1 MRKNKLVYGLLFGMV
16 FSLSSCN
23 LVGIN
28 TSNKCDNTLEQLY
41 DLLKENYYIETDDRA
56 LLDGMISGLTEAF
69 DDPFT
74 YYTSSA
80 KGESQDY
87 SSSGVGLGFSRTIYY
102 GEAYVNQVMKNSP
115 AEKAGLKDKD
125 VIYKLKNTG
134 EEEYILKDHSYS
146 DWTSHFLGEEGSQV
160 EVYVKRK
167 DNEGVYREIKEPLIV
182 TRGKYDVDKARLLS
196 LTSTKGY
203 SEAYVELTSFL
214 GNESSHEV
222 TPQGQLKDIFDKE
235 IFINGTNKLDHLIVD
250 LRGNGGGYVDNC
262 IKTLGLFIPKG
273 QPTGYYLYQNGTYEA
288 LVNNSQSV
296 QYTSKIEKI
305 TCIVDSNTASA
316 GESFVVG
323 LRDSEYTKD
332 KVEIVGQVSYGKGI
346 AQTFVELFDD
356 GSLIRMT
363 FAKVTSPSKKC
374 INKRGIVPDRFLGEE
389 YIPYEEYVRYIEGV
403 ENNSSLSLKD
413 KEVVKNRISI
423 LLNKSYSDFD
433 SAVLSFKNAYK
444 INDDNSS
451 LYNLKTSEKLQDEIY
466 DNIIMNYANIYTGHI
481 EGVTN
486 NDYLSSEE
494 RIFLKEKINFL
505 LNSSYESFDKALK
518 AFQKQ
523 FEIINEDGIY
533 DKTSADLL
541 QGKVMDIHL
550 VNYEQ
555 VVNDVK
561 R

>member
-1 MRKNKLVYGLLFGMV
+1 MKKNKLLAGLLCGMV

-28 TSNKCDNTLEQLY
+28 KSNQCDNTLEQLY
-41 DLLKENYYIETDDRA
+41 ALLKENYYIEIDDRT

-69 DDPFT
+69 EDPFT

-125 VIYKLKNTG
+125 VIYKIKNDN

-146 DWTSHFLGEEGSQV
+146 DWTSHFLGEEGSQI

-167 DNEGVYREIKEPLIV
+167 DNSGVYREIKDPLIV

-196 LTSTKGY
+196 LTSTDGY

-214 GNESSHEV
+214 GSESDKEV
-222 TPQGQLKDIFDKE
+222 TPQGQLKDIFDNE
-235 IFINGTNKLDHLIVD
+235 IFINGTNKLNHLIID

-262 IKTLGLFIPKG
+262 IQTLGLFIPKG
-273 QPTGYYLYQNGTYEA
+273 QPTGYYLYQDGSYNA
-288 LVNNSQSV
+288 LINNNQSF
-296 QYTSKIEKI
+296 QYTDKIDKI
-305 TCIVDSNTASA
+305 TCIIDSNTASA

-363 FAKVTSPSKKC
+363 FARVTSPSKEC
-374 INKRGIVPDRFLGEE
+374 INKRGIVPDKFLGEE
-389 YIPYEEYVRYIEGV
+389 YVPYEEYVRYIEGV
-403 ENNSSLSLKD
+403 EDNSKLSDED
-413 KEVVKNRISI
+413 KEVIRNRISI
-423 LLNKSYSDFD
+423 LLNKSFD
-433 SAVLSFKNAYK
+433 NFDQAVLYFKNAYK

-451 LYNLKTSEKLQDEIY
+451 LYNLKTSEKLQDKVY
-466 DNIIMNYANIYTGHI
+466 DNIIMSYPNIYTGHV

-486 NDYLSSEE
+486 NDYLSSEQ

-523 FEIINEDGIY
+523 FDIVNEDGIY

-550 VNYEQ
+550 ENYEQ